1 MTLANRDS
9 MRLHHMGFVVRSID
23 NEIDNF
29 LKSFA
34 ATWDGRVFNDPIQ
47 KVKIAFLRSSA
58 AADAQLELVEPADE
72 NSPVLQFLQKGGGL
86 HHLCY
91 EVPDLEQHL
100 KEMRSHHAVIVK
112 KPQPAV
118 AFDGRRIAWVMT
130 AQKVLL
136 EFLEYS
142 RSD

>member
-1 MTLANRDS
+1 MTLANGGL
-9 MRLHHMGFVVRSID
+9 RLHHMGFVVRSID
-23 NEIDNF
+23 SEIDSFIN
-29 LKSFA
+29 SFA

-47 KVKIAFLRSSA
+47 NVKVAFLRTSDTT
-58 AADAQLELVEPADE
+58 DAQLELVEPAGE

-100 KEMRSHHAVIVK
+100 KEMRLQRAVIVR

-118 AFDGRRIAWVMT
+118 AFNGRRIAWVMT
-130 AQKVLL
+130 VQKVLL
-136 EFLEYS
+136 EFLEY
-142 RSD
+142 